1 MKYLPSILS
10 NCRAL
15 MCCAMAMLGLS
26 PVAKAEGPSDYEKTV
41 EVSGTVI
48 SIGSDTLANLMNF
61 WAEGFKKLHPN
72 VTFQIEAKGSATAP
86 PALTEGK
93 SLLGPMS
100 RAMKPEEE
108 DAFEAKHGFKPTR
121 YDVALDCLAVW
132 VHKDNPVAGFTLAQ
146 LDSIFSKTRKS
157 GYEDVSTWG
166 QAGVTDP
173 AWADLPISL
182 YGRNS
187 ESGTY
192 AYFKEHAMGKGDFK
206 DSVKQQPG
214 SAGVVQA
221 VGKDRQGIGYS
232 GIGYRTSDVRPVPL
246 AKTENDKPFE
256 PTFENALNKS
266 YPLGRTLYIY
276 VAKKPDAPLP
286 PVVKEF
292 LKYVLSK
299 QGQEIVVKDGFGQ
312 LPDKTIEKNLKA
324 LD

>member
-1 MKYLPSILS
+1 MRYFPFVRPCGWAVL
-10 NCRAL
+10 
-15 MCCAMAMLGLS
+15 CCAMMLGLS
-26 PVAKAEGPSDYEKTV
+26 SVAKAEGPRNYEKSV

-48 SIGSDTLANLMNF
+48 SIGSDTLANVMTM
-61 WAEGFKKLHPN
+61 WAKDFKKLHPN

-100 RAMKPEEE
+100 RAMTPEEE
-108 DAFEAKHGFKPTR
+108 DAFEAKRGFKPTR
-121 YDVALDCLAVW
+121 CNVALDCVAVW
-132 VHKDNPVAGFTLAQ
+132 VHKDNPIKGFTLAQ

-166 QAGVTDP
+166 QAGVTEP
-173 AWADLPISL
+173 AWSDLPISL

-206 DSVKQQPG
+206 DTVKQQPG

-221 VGKDRQGIGYS
+221 VGTDRLAIGYS
-232 GIGYRTSDVRPVPL
+232 GMGYRTSDVRSVPL
-246 AKTENDKPFE
+246 AKTDNDKLVE
-256 PTFENALNKS
+256 PTYENALNKT
-266 YPLGRTLYIY
+266 YPLGRTLFIY
-276 VAKKPDAPLP
+276 VAKKPGEPLP
-286 PVVKEF
+286 PTVREF
-292 LKYVLSK
+292 LKFVLSK
-299 QGQEIVVKDGFGQ
+299 EGQEIVTKDGFGQ
-312 LPDKTIEKNLKA
+312 LPDKTLEKNLKA